1 MIISR
6 DSTEHGASQWSHSG
20 HTWKLGST
28 YVIYRLPNLKV
39 TTPPP
44 GSTKGNLGNGFCTS
58 FYVRSQYG
66 YAKTLFVT
74 RTVYALNT
82 FWYGEG
88 PSRSQTTV
96 YDQSPSTFTFCWQV
110 DSVQCGPQTLSV
122 SFELQRWKEST
133 EDRINHYYG
142 TRDRSVLRR
151 YLQDR

>member
-1 MIISR
+1 MIISL
-6 DSTEHGASQWSHSG
+6 DSTEHDASQWSHSG

-58 FYVRSQYG
+58 FYVRSTDTQRHCLLLVRYMHWTHSDMERG
-66 YAKTLFVT
+66 PPEAKRPYMIKIHLP
-74 RTVYALNT
+74 A
-82 FWYGEG
+82 
-88 PSRSQTTV
+88 PSAGRLILL
-96 YDQSPSTFTFCWQV
+96 
-110 DSVQCGPQTLSV
+110 CGPQTLSV
-122 SFELQRWKEST
+122 SSELQRWKESI
-133 EDRINHYYG
+133 EDRINHCYG